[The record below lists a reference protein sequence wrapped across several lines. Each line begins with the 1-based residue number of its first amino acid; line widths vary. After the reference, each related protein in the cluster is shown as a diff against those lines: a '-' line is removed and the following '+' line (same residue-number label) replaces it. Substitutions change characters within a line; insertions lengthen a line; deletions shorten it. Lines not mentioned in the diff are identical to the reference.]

1 MNGEEPSGTDVRDFK
16 EVLSTPIDG
25 ELPLVV
31 GGHAVHLWALAYK
44 ERLGNRLQQWF
55 PLNSKDLD
63 LYGTQELLDALRNEF
78 GGEYRLSGPRSP
90 VIGQLAVQ
98 LGGVERKIDVL
109 RNIVGLGPKELSA
122 EPMELEFEADG
133 IWFRCRVLP
142 LITLFQAKVANLSRL
157 DQTDR
162 NDEKHV
168 DILLSVLREYLAEL
182 IEVVASGDLGP
193 RGAIAPL
200 EQTLK
205 IMKGSDA
212 RQCTAKFATNFS
224 TVWPKQLLLETTDE
238 RIRNFVKHR
247 LPASE

>member
-16 EVLSTPIDG
+16 ELLSTPIDG

-63 LYGTQELLDALRNEF
+63 LYGTQELLDALRNKF

-122 EPMELEFEADG
+122 EPMELEFDADG

-142 LITLFQAKVANLSRL
+142 LITLFQAKVANLARL

-182 IEVVASGDLGP
+182 IEAVDSGDLGP
-193 RGAIAPL
+193 RGAIVPL

-205 IMKGSDA
+205 ILIAPDA
-212 RQCTAKFATNFS
+212 SKCTAKFATNFS

-247 LPASE
+247 LPSSE